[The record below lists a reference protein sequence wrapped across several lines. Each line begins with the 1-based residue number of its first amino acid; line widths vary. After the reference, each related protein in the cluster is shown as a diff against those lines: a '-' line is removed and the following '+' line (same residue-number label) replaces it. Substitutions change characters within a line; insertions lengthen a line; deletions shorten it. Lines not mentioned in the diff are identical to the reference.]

1 MCHFYLYISITFY
14 TVDCTFYRR
23 GLKFPGFPEIS
34 EKVGKFSGKKI
45 PGEISGKKFPGISEF
60 PKIGENSGKNS
71 PKFTVFYKTRS
82 VQQCTR

>member
-1 MCHFYLYISITFY
+1 
-14 TVDCTFYRR
+14 
-23 GLKFPGFPEIS
+23 LKFSGFPEIS

-82 VQQCTR
+82 VQQYTR